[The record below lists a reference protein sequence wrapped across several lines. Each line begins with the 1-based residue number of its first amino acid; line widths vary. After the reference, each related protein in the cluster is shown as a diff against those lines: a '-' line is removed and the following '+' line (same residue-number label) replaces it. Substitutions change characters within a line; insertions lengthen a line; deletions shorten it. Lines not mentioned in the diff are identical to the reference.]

1 MGVPSAR
8 ALCTY
13 SSIMSNVGHDLFGR
27 QRRLRG
33 AWCYGI
39 APQMI
44 RGRGAGLPGILP
56 SLPVTSFSSFSSA
69 FTTSSTPWSTPFPV
83 PPSRFLF
90 LYSRWLSCLPSRAAH
105 AVSAS
110 SFHEHMSHIV
120 SCSHIVC
127 IALSCSTVIT
137 STSFT
142 KRCISRCINRLHLL

>member
-1 MGVPSAR
+1 MPTHGVSAPVLITCPAPVLITCRISRQGLTR
-8 ALCTY
+8 AGY
-13 SSIMSNVGHDLFGR
+13 VI
-27 QRRLRG
+27 
-33 AWCYGI
+33 I

-44 RGRGAGLPGILP
+44 RGRGAGLPDILP
-56 SLPVTSFSSFSSA
+56 SLSVTSFSSLSSA
-69 FTTSSTPWSTPFPV
+69 LTTSCTPWSTPFPV

-90 LYSRWLSCLPSRAAH
+90 LDSRWLSCLPSRAAH
-105 AVSAS
+105 AV

-127 IALSCSTVIT
+127 IELSCSTVIT